1 MNNNT
6 ICAISTARGKG
17 AIAIIRLSGNRAF
30 EIINNI
36 FYSKNISIVDDFL
49 TNRTY
54 YGFIKDNDIDID
66 QVVVAVFKAPHTYT
80 GEDMVEINCHGSEYI
95 QQKIMELLIRKGAR
109 LAKPGEFTMN
119 AFLNGKMD
127 LSQAEA
133 VADLINAHSESAHQ
147 LALNQMR
154 GGFSKKIKELRSQ
167 LLVFASM
174 IELELDFSQEDVEF
188 ADKTKLLQLV
198 DDINKEIILL
208 INSFSKGNVIKNGI
222 PVAIVGK
229 PNVGK
234 STLLNAL
241 LNEERAIV
249 SDIPGTTRD
258 TIEDMMVID
267 GIQFRFIDTAG
278 LRKAESTIENYG
290 IERTYNTIQ
299 KAKIILYLFD
309 ITTTGIDE
317 IKEVIEDFWQHI
329 EDENKLFIFVAN
341 KTDMLGET
349 PHDFK
354 NFVEMETIFVSAK
367 RKENI
372 ELITERLVKAV
383 GIKQITDE
391 TLVSN
396 IRHYEA
402 LEKSDKALRNLKQA
416 LIDNV
421 PGDLLAIDLKQV
433 VYHLG
438 EISGE
443 ISNDEILNNIF
454 VNFCIGK

>member
-1 MNNNT
+1 MSNDT
-6 ICAISTARGKG
+6 ICAISTAKGKA
-17 AIAIIRLSGNRAF
+17 AIALVRLSGKNAI
-30 EIINNI
+30 ELLHNI
-36 FYSKNISIVDDFL
+36 FHSKSITLASDFEA
-49 TNRTY
+49 NKTY
-54 YGFIKDNDIDID
+54 YGYVKDQDNDVD
-66 QVVVAVFKAPHTYT
+66 QVVVAIFKSPHSYT
-80 GEDMVEINCHGSEYI
+80 GEDLVEINCHGSEYI

-109 LAKPGEFTMN
+109 LAKPGEFTMK

-133 VADLINAHSESAHQ
+133 VADLINAHSQSAHQ

-174 IELELDFSQEDVEF
+174 VELELDFSQEDIEF

-198 DDINKEIILL
+198 DNIDKEVVLL
-208 INSFSKGNVIKNGI
+208 LNSFSKGNVIKNGI

-234 STLLNAL
+234 STLLNSL
-241 LNEERAIV
+241 LNDERAIV

-278 LRKAESTIENYG
+278 LRKAESDIENYG

-309 ITTTGIDE
+309 ITTTGIEE

-329 EDENKLFIFVAN
+329 DDDNKLFIFVAN

-349 PHDFK
+349 PHDFRD
-354 NFVEMETIFVSAK
+354 FVEMETIFISAK

-383 GIKQITDE
+383 GIKKINDE

-402 LEKSDKALRNLKQA
+402 LEKSDKALKNVKQA
-416 LIDNV
+416 LIDEV

-433 VYHLG
+433 LYHLG

-443 ISNDEILNNIF
+443 ISNDEVLNNIF